1 MNERNGMSQ
10 TLIESTQSHAEQT
23 ELSGYQQVLTPE
35 DVIEISGYQPEQAEL
50 IDREFMLQRDGEPS
64 EQRDSSENPLIRLAI
79 ATLLVGGVLGLGW
92 MIWSLFFAS
101 KPKATPVG
109 SSSPKPTPT
118 KAFESDEASRLKAE
132 LALRNQASRTQQQQK
147 LPQPKSTP
155 SPSPKPKPSPKP
167 AAIAPPETRI
177 IRESAPPPRIIQEK
191 VPVPV
196 PATIPAPPQPSVASV
211 ASPRP
216 SVKPTPQPS
225 PPEKSVD
232 PLERWNQLATL
243 GQQTIKNEQGADVV
257 SPSLA
262 RANAGENKQS
272 STVTNPTAITSAT
285 KPTTPTNST
294 QAQPTTIPVVSI
306 GSTHTSTA
314 NNTASANGIPIDG
327 TSSASNISSANNT
340 ASSNGIPING
350 TSSTSNI
357 SPTNNTASANG
368 IPINGTSSTSNI
380 SPTNGIST
388 TNNISPNNDTSTA
401 DSNLQSPGVQGILN
415 STPIS
420 EAIAESP
427 VSVPG
432 KPMQVRIGTS
442 APARVLVPMIW
453 SEEDKGNQERFAVEL
468 EEDVLSTDNRVALP
482 KGTILITEVDSVTKA
497 NKLVKQSVV
506 AIVYPDSSGQ
516 IRQETVPKNSI
527 LVRGEDNRPLIAQ
540 GMENKGK
547 AIAQQDIL
555 VGLLGAAGRA
565 GEIFNQ
571 PDTQSST
578 VLNDGSSS
586 QTITT
591 ASRKPNLLAAAVEGF
606 FKPMSERL
614 GQRAD
619 QTTQEIL
626 SRPDVGIVPQG
637 TRVSVFF
644 NTFFEV
650 TR

>member
-10 TLIESTQSHAEQT
+10 TLTESTQSHAEQAK
-23 ELSGYQQVLTPE
+23 LPDYQSNIDEVLTPDE
-35 DVIEISGYQPEQAEL
+35 VMEISGYQPEQAEL
-50 IDREFMLQRDGEPS
+50 IDREFMLQRDGEPA
-64 EQRDSSENPLIRLAI
+64 EQRDSSENPLVRLAI

-92 MIWSLFFAS
+92 MIWSVFFAS

-109 SSSPKPTPT
+109 SSTPKQTPT

-147 LPQPKSTP
+147 LPQPKSAP

-167 AAIAPPETRI
+167 TAIAPPETRI
-177 IRESAPPPRIIQEK
+177 IRESAPPRIIQEK
-191 VPVPV
+191 VPVPAPV
-196 PATIPAPPQPSVASV
+196 PAPPRPSVAS
-211 ASPRP
+211 ASSPRP
-216 SVKPTPQPS
+216 SVTPTPQPS
-225 PPEKSVD
+225 SPEKPVD

-243 GQQTIKNEQGADVV
+243 GQQTIKNGQGADVA

-262 RANAGENKQS
+262 RADAGGKREP
-272 STVTNPTAITSAT
+272 STVSNPTAITSTTASVT
-285 KPTTPTNST
+285 QPTTSKIQSAMTTPPAPTNSAQT
-294 QAQPTTIPVVSI
+294 QPTAIPVVSI
-306 GSTHTSTA
+306 GSAYTSPANGTSTVNSPSTA
-314 NNTASANGIPIDG
+314 NNTSPV
-327 TSSASNISSANNT
+327 
-340 ASSNGIPING
+340 NG
-350 TSSTSNI
+350 TSI
-357 SPTNNTASANG
+357 
-368 IPINGTSSTSNI
+368 
-380 SPTNGIST
+380 
-388 TNNISPNNDTSTA
+388 A
-401 DSNLQSPGVQGILN
+401 DNNLQSAGVQGILN

-420 EAIAESP
+420 EATTETGR

-432 KPMQVRIGTS
+432 KPMQVRISTS
-442 APARVLVPMIW
+442 TPAKVLVPMIW
-453 SEEDKGNQERFAVEL
+453 SEEDKGSQERFAVEL

-497 NKLVKQSVV
+497 NKLVRQSVV

-516 IRQETVPKNSI
+516 IRQETVPKDSI
-527 LVRGEDNRPLIAQ
+527 LIRGENNRPLIAQ
-540 GMENKGK
+540 GMEDKGK
-547 AIAQQDIL
+547 VIAQQDIL

-565 GEIFNQ
+565 AEIFNQ
-571 PDTQSST
+571 PETQSST
-578 VLNDGSSS
+578 VFNDGSSS
-586 QTITT
+586 QTVTT

>member
-10 TLIESTQSHAEQT
+10 TLIEPTQSNADSSK
-23 ELSGYQQVLTPE
+23 LPDYQPHIDEVLTPE
-35 DVIEISGYQPEQAEL
+35 EVMEISGYQPEQAEL
-50 IDREFMLQRDGEPS
+50 IDREFMLQRDGEPA
-64 EQRDSSENPLIRLAI
+64 EQRDSSENPLVRLAI

-109 SSSPKPTPT
+109 SSTPKQTPT

-147 LPQPKSTP
+147 LPQPKSAP

-167 AAIAPPETRI
+167 TAIAPPETRI
-177 IRESAPPPRIIQEK
+177 IRESAPPRIIQEK
-191 VPVPV
+191 VPVP
-196 PATIPAPPQPSVASV
+196 APAPPRPRLSVASV
-211 ASPRP
+211 PSPRP
-216 SVKPTPQPS
+216 LVTPTPQPS
-225 PPEKSVD
+225 PPEKPVD

-243 GQQTIKNEQGADVV
+243 GQQTIKNGQDADSA

-262 RANAGENKQS
+262 RADAGGNREP
-272 STVTNPTAITSAT
+272 STVSNPTAIT
-285 KPTTPTNST
+285 PTTASVTQPTTTSPIQPAMTPPAPTNSAQT
-294 QAQPTTIPVVSI
+294 QPTAIPVVSI
-306 GSTHTSTA
+306 GSAYTSPKNGASTANNTSPTNGTFATNGTSLVDDTSTA
-314 NNTASANGIPIDG
+314 NNTSATHGASI
-327 TSSASNISSANNT
+327 
-340 ASSNGIPING
+340 
-350 TSSTSNI
+350 
-357 SPTNNTASANG
+357 
-368 IPINGTSSTSNI
+368 
-380 SPTNGIST
+380 
-388 TNNISPNNDTSTA
+388 A
-401 DSNLQSPGVQGILN
+401 DSNLQSAGVQGILN

-420 EAIAESP
+420 EATTETGR

-432 KPMQVRIGTS
+432 KPMQVRISTS
-442 APARVLVPMIW
+442 TPAKVLVPMIW
-453 SEEDKGNQERFAVEL
+453 SEEDKGSQERFAVEL

-527 LVRGEDNRPLIAQ
+527 LIRGEDNRPLIAQ
-540 GMENKGK
+540 GMEDKGK
-547 AIAQQDIL
+547 VIAQQDIL

-565 GEIFNQ
+565 AEIFNQ
-571 PDTQSST
+571 PDTQSSI

-586 QTITT
+586 QTVTT
-591 ASRKPNLLAAAVEGF
+591 TSRKPNLLAAAVEGF

>member
-1 MNERNGMSQ
+1 MNEQNGMSQ
-10 TLIESTQSHAEQT
+10 TLIEPNQSHAEQT
-23 ELSGYQQVLTPE
+23 ELSGYQPNIDEVLTPE
-35 DVIEISGYQPEQAEL
+35 DVMEISGYQPEQAEL

-64 EQRDSSENPLIRLAI
+64 EERDSSENPLVRLAI

-92 MIWSLFFAS
+92 VIWSLFFAS
-101 KPKATPVG
+101 KPKATPLD
-109 SSSPKPTPT
+109 SSTPKPTPT

-132 LALRNQASRTQQQQK
+132 LALRNQASRTQQQEK

-155 SPSPKPKPSPKP
+155 SPSPKPKPSPTP
-167 AAIAPPETRI
+167 TAIAPPETRI
-177 IRESAPPPRIIQEK
+177 IRESAPPPRIIQQK

-196 PATIPAPPQPSVASV
+196 PAPVSAPPRPSIASV
-211 ASPRP
+211 PSPRP

-243 GQQTIKNEQGADVV
+243 GQQTIKNEQGADVA

-262 RANAGENKQS
+262 RANAGENKES
-272 STVTNPTAITSAT
+272 PTVTNPTAITPTT
-285 KPTTPTNST
+285 KPTTTPPTQPSIASTAPTNSA
-294 QAQPTTIPVVSI
+294 QAQPTAIPVVSI
-306 GSTHTSTA
+306 GSTH
-314 NNTASANGIPIDG
+314 I
-327 TSSASNISSANNT
+327 
-340 ASSNGIPING
+340 
-350 TSSTSNI
+350 SSTSGV
-357 SPTNNTASANG
+357 STTDGASTNNA
-368 IPINGTSSTSNI
+368 
-380 SPTNGIST
+380 ST
-388 TNNISPNNDTSTA
+388 TNDTSIA
-401 DSNLQSPGVQGILN
+401 DSNLQSAGVQGILN
-415 STPIS
+415 RTPIS
-420 EAIAESP
+420 EATAESP

-432 KPMQVRIGTS
+432 KPMQVHIGTS
-442 APARVLVPMIW
+442 APAKVLVPMIW

-468 EEDVLSTDNRVALP
+468 EEDVLSTDNRVVLP

-497 NKLVKQSVV
+497 NKLVRQSVV

-516 IRQETVPKNSI
+516 IRQETVPKDSI
-527 LVRGEDNRPLIAQ
+527 LIRGEDNRPLIAQ
-540 GMENKGK
+540 GMEDKGK

-591 ASRKPNLLAAAVEGF
+591 TARKPNLLAAAVEGF

-614 GQRAD
+614 AQRAD

-626 SRPDVGIVPQG
+626 SRPDIGIVPQG

>member
-1 MNERNGMSQ
+1 MSELIADMNKRNGMSQ
-10 TLIESTQSHAEQT
+10 TFIERTQSNTNSSEI
-23 ELSGYQQVLTPE
+23 SDYQSNIDEVLTLDE
-35 DVIEISGYQPEQAEL
+35 VMEISGYQPEQAEL
-50 IDREFMLQRDGEPS
+50 IDREFMLQRDGEPA
-64 EQRDSSENPLIRLAI
+64 EQRDSSENPLVRLAI

-92 MIWSLFFAS
+92 IIWSLFFAS

-109 SSSPKPTPT
+109 SSTPKPTPT

-155 SPSPKPKPSPKP
+155 SPSPKPKSSPKP
-167 AAIAPPETRI
+167 VAIAPPETRI
-177 IRESAPPPRIIQEK
+177 IRESAPPRIIQEK
-191 VPVPV
+191 VPVP
-196 PATIPAPPQPSVASV
+196 AAAPVSPRPSVASV
-211 ASPRP
+211 PSPRP
-216 SVKPTPQPS
+216 SVAPTPQTS
-225 PPEKSVD
+225 PPEKPVD

-243 GQQTIKNEQGADVV
+243 GQQTIKNGQDADLA

-262 RANAGENKQS
+262 RADAGGKRKP
-272 STVTNPTAITSAT
+272 STVSNPTAITSTTASVT
-285 KPTTPTNST
+285 QPTTTSKTQPAMIPPTPTNSAQT
-294 QAQPTTIPVVSI
+294 QPTAIPVVSI
-306 GSTHTSTA
+306 GSAYTSPTNGASTA
-314 NNTASANGIPIDG
+314 NNTSTANS
-327 TSSASNISSANNT
+327 TFT
-340 ASSNGIPING
+340 TNG
-350 TSSTSNI
+350 TSVANDT
-357 SPTNNTASANG
+357 SPT
-368 IPINGTSSTSNI
+368 
-380 SPTNGIST
+380 
-388 TNNISPNNDTSTA
+388 NDTSTANSTYATNSPSIA
-401 DSNLQSPGVQGILN
+401 DSNLQSAGVQGILN

-420 EAIAESP
+420 EATTETGR

-432 KPMQVRIGTS
+432 KPMQVRISTS
-442 APARVLVPMIW
+442 TPAKVLVPMIW
-453 SEEDKGNQERFAVEL
+453 SEEDKGSQERFAVEL

-516 IRQETVPKNSI
+516 IRQETVPKDSI
-527 LVRGEDNRPLIAQ
+527 LIRGENNRPLIAQ
-540 GMENKGK
+540 GIEDKGK
-547 AIAQQDIL
+547 VIAQQDIL

-565 GEIFNQ
+565 AEIFNQ
-571 PDTQSST
+571 PETQSST
-578 VLNDGSSS
+578 VFNDGSSS
-586 QTITT
+586 QTVTT